1 VPLQYEPKE
10 NCWDNSQMESFF
22 SRCKVELIY
31 AEQYKS
37 IEEAKS
43 GIFDYIEKFLQQVK
57 KALSNWLR

>member
-1 VPLQYEPKE
+1 
-10 NCWDNSQMESFF
+10 MESFF

-43 GIFDYIEKFLQQVK
+43 GIFDYIENFYNRLKRHSVIGYVSPAKIERLC
-57 KALSNWLR
+57 A